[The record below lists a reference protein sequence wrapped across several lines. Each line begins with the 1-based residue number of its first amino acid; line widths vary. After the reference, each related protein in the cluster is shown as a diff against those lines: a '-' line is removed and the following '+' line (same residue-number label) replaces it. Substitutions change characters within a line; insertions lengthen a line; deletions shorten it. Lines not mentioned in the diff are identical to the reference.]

1 MQFAQNRRHLAAVVT
16 LAALVIL
23 TACGAAPE
31 TQDRRPAASESA
43 SVASSAETPEPG
55 TELSAAQADELLQNA
70 LATMPTGHVVVS
82 QTPAATP
89 LPDGERYLA
98 VEVEGDLIAESWH
111 REAGEALGARTAY
124 RVTGY
129 RVAGTVDGDPVEL
142 VLHDGKTY
150 LQREGEW
157 SSDGDAM
164 LLAQQMPNPVSALD
178 FKLDPDP
185 LAATTYVGKETIA
198 GVLTD
203 HYRISAEFEGQSPQ
217 SVHTDHLYLD
227 GDGRLVRVRTEAP
240 AYGTVTMDV
249 SAHGEPV
256 TITRPE
262 V

>member
-1 MQFAQNRRHLAAVVT
+1 MQFTENRRCLAAAVT

-31 TQDRRPAASESA
+31 TQDRPAASESA
-43 SVASSAETPEPG
+43 SVASSAETLKPG
-55 TELSAAQADELLQNA
+55 NELSAAQADELLQDA

-82 QTPAATP
+82 QIPAATP
-89 LPDGERYLA
+89 PPDGERYLA
-98 VEVEGDLIAESWH
+98 VEVEGDLIAESWR

-129 RVAGTVDGDPVEL
+129 RVAGTFDGDSVEL
-142 VLHDGKTY
+142 VLHDGETY
-150 LQREGEW
+150 LHREGEW

-203 HYRISAEFEGQSPQ
+203 HYKISAEFEGQSPEF
-217 SVHTDHLYLD
+217 VRTDHLYLD
-227 GDGRLVRVRTEAP
+227 GAGRLVRIRSEALL
-240 AYGTVTMDV
+240 YGSVTMDI

>member
-1 MQFAQNRRHLAAVVT
+1 MQFAQNRRHLAAAVT
-16 LAALVIL
+16 LAALFVL
-23 TACGAAPE
+23 TACGTAPE
-31 TQDRRPAASESA
+31 TQDRPAASESA
-43 SVASSAETPEPG
+43 SVASSDEALKPG
-55 TELSAAQADELLQNA
+55 TELSAAQTDKLLQDA

-98 VEVEGDLIAESWH
+98 VEVEGDLIAESRR

-129 RVAGTVDGDPVEL
+129 RVAGTFDGDPIEL

-150 LQREGEW
+150 LHREGEW
-157 SSDGDAM
+157 SSDGDAV

-185 LAATTYVGKETIA
+185 LAITTYVGKETIG

-203 HYRISAEFEGQSPQ
+203 HYETSAEFKDQNPRF
-217 SVHTDHLYLD
+217 VHTDHLYLD
-227 GDGRLVRVRTEAP
+227 GDGRLVRVRSEAP
-240 AYGTVTMDV
+240 VYGTVTMDI